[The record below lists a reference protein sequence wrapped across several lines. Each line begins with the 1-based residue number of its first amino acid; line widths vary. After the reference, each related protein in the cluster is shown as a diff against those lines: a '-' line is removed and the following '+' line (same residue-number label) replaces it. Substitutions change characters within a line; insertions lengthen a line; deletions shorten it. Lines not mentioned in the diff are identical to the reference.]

1 MIPGM
6 AIEVEN
12 LRRLESPLE
21 KTLEKP
27 APRVTGQGVALI
39 LMRCGWS
46 DDRAFLCR
54 RRTAGLAVATVRWIW
69 TVCDRRALCPCARP
83 LC

>member
-21 KTLEKP
+21 KTLERP
-27 APRVTGQGVALI
+27 AARVTGQGVALI

-54 RRTAGLAVATVRWIW
+54 SRIPEPKLTAERWFLS
-69 TVCDRRALCPCARP
+69 V
-83 LC
+83 